1 MNTTKGLL
9 AAALLALAA
18 TAGAQGSSGGQGAED
33 YPSKTIRFVVPFPPG
48 GSTDVLARRIAS
60 SWHESMGQPVVVEN
74 RAGAGGAIGSDLVAK
89 APPDGHTVL
98 IGVTGSHGV
107 SVSLNPSL
115 PYHPLRDFEPISRVV
130 TTPLVIVTRPD
141 FPAKDLAG
149 FVAYAKANPGKMTHA
164 SPGNGTSMHLTGE
177 MFNLAAGTSI
187 VHVGYRGSAAAMTDL
202 MGGQVTSM
210 FTDVLVAMPFIQSGK
225 VRPFAVTSAR
235 RHPMLPDVPT
245 VAESGYPGF
254 EALSWQGLFVPKG
267 TPRAIVEKLN
277 AQTRKALASPEIRDF
292 FSGQGMEVQ
301 ATSPEEFRA
310 FIEKE
315 IPKWAR
321 IIKEAKVTLQ

>member
-1 MNTTKGLL
+1 MKSTRWLL
-9 AAALLALAA
+9 AAALLAFGA
-18 TAGAQGSSGGQGAED
+18 TTAAQGSGQNAAD
-33 YPSKTIRFVVPFPPG
+33 YPSKPIRFVVPFPPG

-60 SWHESMGQPVVVEN
+60 SWHDSMGQPVVVEN

-89 APPDGHTVL
+89 APPDGYTVL

-149 FVAYAKANPGKMTHA
+149 FVQYAKANPGKMTHA

-177 MFNLAAGTSI
+177 MFNLAAGTQI
-187 VHVGYRGSAAAMTDL
+187 VHVGYRGSAAAMNDL
-202 MGGQVTSM
+202 MGGQVASM
-210 FTDVLVAMPFIQSGK
+210 FTDVLVAMPFIQSNR
-225 VRPFAVTSAR
+225 VRPFAVTSSR

-245 VAESGYPGF
+245 VAESGFPGF
-254 EALSWQGLFVPKG
+254 EALSWQGLFAPKG
-267 TPRAIVEKLN
+267 TPREIVDKLN
-277 AQTRKALASPEIRDF
+277 AQTRKALANPEIKDY
-292 FSGQGMEVQ
+292 FSAQGMEVQ

-321 IIKEAKVTLQ
+321 IIKEANVTLQ